1 MAKDSYHIR
10 SVYRRDIDIDAL
22 ARLVLSLALQ
32 LVQED
37 LTAADDDEAG
47 EVAA

>member
-10 SVYRRDIDIDAL
+10 PAYRRDIDIDAL

-32 LVQED
+32 LAQEGQS
-37 LTAADDDEAG
+37 AAEDDQSDEA
-47 EVAA
+47 AA